1 MKFETLILN
10 SLFAASALVCGL
22 IFVAMLSS
30 SPHTA
35 RLVSSNHAS
44 VVLAA
49 ASSPCVTAHNDVAC
63 PRSAS

>member
-1 MKFETLILN
+1 MKYETLILN

-30 SPHTA
+30 SPQTA
-35 RLVSSNHAS
+35 RLANNSHTS

-49 ASSPCVTAHNDVAC
+49 APATCAPAAC
-63 PRSAS
+63 LHSAG